1 VALSGEGA
9 PTLDG
14 GPFGASRWWPAP
26 RVRPLRGVGCHRSVC
41 DCGCQCA
48 TMAYMPYDPELTERI
63 VIRVTTSDKQWLES
77 KTEIDGRSMSSVVR
91 QVIARARKS
100 EKVGQ

>member
-1 VALSGEGA
+1 
-9 PTLDG
+9 
-14 GPFGASRWWPAP
+14 
-26 RVRPLRGVGCHRSVC
+26 
-41 DCGCQCA
+41 
-48 TMAYMPYDPELTERI
+48 MAYMPYDPELTERI